1 VLGVVVLLLVL
12 AAGALTGAAL
22 LGGWLGGAADYP
34 GPGQGEVVVEVAPGD
49 SARTIGET
57 LAEADVVASAA
68 AFVDAAAADDR
79 SLGIQPGS
87 YAMASQMSAQ
97 GALERLLDPDAR
109 VQTEVTIPEG
119 LRVSQTVDRL
129 VEASGLPREDFERAL
144 DAPRSLGLPAYAEG
158 NAEGFLFPA
167 TYAFDPGV
175 SAEQMLRTLVERFDQ
190 AAAELDLV
198 ASSRA
203 VGLTPRQA
211 VVVASLV
218 QAEVAER
225 DFGRAARVVYNRLN
239 AGMPLQLDSTVNY
252 ALGTD
257 DLTLDNDQLGV
268 DSPYNTYANTGLP
281 PGPIN
286 SPGEAALDAALHPPD
301 GDWVYFVAVAPGS
314 DATRFTADYD
324 QFLAWKDE
332 FYAAVP

>member
-1 VLGVVVLLLVL
+1 MLGVVVLVLVL
-12 AAGALTGAAL
+12 VAGALMGAAL
-22 LGGWLGGAADYP
+22 LGGWLGGSADYP
-34 GPGQGEVVVEVAPGD
+34 GPGEGEVVVEVAPGD
-49 SARTIGET
+49 SARAIGET
-57 LAEADVVASAA
+57 LAQADVVASAA

-87 YAMASQMSAQ
+87 YAMARQMSAQ
-97 GALERLLDPDAR
+97 GALERLLDPEAR

-119 LRVSQTVDRL
+119 LRVAQTVDRL

-144 DAPRSLGLPAYAEG
+144 ETPRALGLPRYAEG
-158 NAEGFLFPA
+158 EAEGFLFPA

-175 SAEQMLRTLVERFDQ
+175 PAQEMLRTLVQRFDQ

-268 DSPYNTYANTGLP
+268 DSPYNTYANGGLP

-324 QFLAWKDE
+324 QFLVWKDE

>member
-1 VLGVVVLLLVL
+1 MVVLLVVL
-12 AAGALTGAAL
+12 AVGAL
-22 LGGWLGGAADYP
+22 LGATLLGSWFGGGADYP
-34 GPGQGEVVVEVAPGD
+34 GPGEGEVVVEVLPGD
-49 SARTIGET
+49 SARAIGAT
-57 LAEADVVASAA
+57 LAGADVVASAE
-68 AFVDAAAADDR
+68 AFVDAAAADER

-87 YAMASQMSAQ
+87 YAMARLMSAQ
-97 GALERLLDPDAR
+97 GALDRLLDPAAR
-109 VQTEVTIPEG
+109 VQTEVTLPEG

-129 VEASGLPREDFERAL
+129 VEASGLPRADFEQAL
-144 DAPRSLGLPAYAEG
+144 SNPRSLGLPPYAAGE
-158 NAEGFLFPA
+158 AEGFLFPA

-175 SAEQMLRTLVERFDQ
+175 PAEEMLRTMVQRFDQ

-211 VVVASLV
+211 VIVASLV

-225 DFGRAARVVYNRLN
+225 DFGKAARVVYNRLN
-239 AGMPLQLDSTVNY
+239 TGMALQLDSTVNY
-252 ALGTD
+252 ALGTN
-257 DLTLDNDQLGV
+257 DLTLDNEQLGV
-268 DSPYNTYANTGLP
+268 DSPYNTYANDGLP
-281 PGPIN
+281 PGPVN

-301 GDWVYFVAVAPGS
+301 GDWIYFVALAPGS